1 MLDLRVPIK
10 NGKRYHVENL
20 HRNLFLKDLL
30 LDEDKTLKVLTIWSS
45 DFFLTSLENQ
55 GALSIQPNFQPVRP
69 GIVVQLKRWTRF
81 FEAF

>member
-1 MLDLRVPIK
+1 MLDLKVPIK

-45 DFFLTSLENQ
+45 DFFDVT
-55 GALSIQPNFQPVRP
+55 
-69 GIVVQLKRWTRF
+69 
-81 FEAF
+81 